1 MSRFRSRHVD
11 TYEPGTARERQY
23 MSGLSSVYKDD
34 CIEDIAKL
42 ADKAM
47 ENETQDCIEVEV
59 LSDWE

>member
-1 MSRFRSRHVD
+1 MD

>member
-1 MSRFRSRHVD
+1 MD

-42 ADKAM
+42 ADKAI
-47 ENETQDCIEVEV
+47 ENKTQDYIKVKV